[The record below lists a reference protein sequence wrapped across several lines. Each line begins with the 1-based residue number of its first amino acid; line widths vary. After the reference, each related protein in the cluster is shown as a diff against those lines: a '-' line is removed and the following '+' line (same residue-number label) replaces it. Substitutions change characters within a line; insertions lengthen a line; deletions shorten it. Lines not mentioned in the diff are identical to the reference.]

1 MNSSE
6 IGDDAYAQY
15 RGSISIKPEPVDILE
30 KVRSDGIP
38 MAKNEPKLVRF
49 IHFPWKNSSV
59 TARNDLPVFIKEK
72 DATEDIL
79 ETVRNWFDIPDRC
92 RLGLE
97 DAAMG
102 VVLIPSYQNFR
113 HNMEVWVRT
122 DLEVNDADHP
132 RLNPPFRA
140 PTANTVSAEDV
151 ATINFIDSSA
161 AANKRSAAA
170 FASAPYAHDVG
181 VDSDT
186 SSRRSKKETSNSA
199 DISVDNIVDGDRR
212 KKIKWDGNVSC
223 ILLADRPS
231 RYLMNTRRSPCS
243 RHHSVRCS
251 PRSLLPLPNG
261 PS

>member
-15 RGSISIKPEPVDILE
+15 RGSNMIKAEPSDSVE
-30 KVRSDGIP
+30 KVRGNGADV
-38 MAKNEPKLVRF
+38 AANEPKLVRF

-97 DAAMG
+97 DAVMG
-102 VVLIPSYQNFR
+102 VALIPSYQNFR

-122 DLEVNDADHP
+122 DLDVNDSGHP
-132 RLNPPFRA
+132 RLSPPFRA
-140 PTANTVSAEDV
+140 TTVPTEPV
-151 ATINFIDSSA
+151 AGINFIETSA
-161 AANKRSAAA
+161 ASKRSAGA
-170 FASAPYAHDVG
+170 FSNASYTHDVG

-186 SSRRSKKETSNSA
+186 SSRKSKKETSNSA

-212 KKIKWDGNVSC
+212 KKIKWDGNVSFA
-223 ILLADRPS
+223 IFRG
-231 RYLMNTRRSPCS
+231 T
-243 RHHSVRCS
+243 
-251 PRSLLPLPNG
+251 
-261 PS
+261 